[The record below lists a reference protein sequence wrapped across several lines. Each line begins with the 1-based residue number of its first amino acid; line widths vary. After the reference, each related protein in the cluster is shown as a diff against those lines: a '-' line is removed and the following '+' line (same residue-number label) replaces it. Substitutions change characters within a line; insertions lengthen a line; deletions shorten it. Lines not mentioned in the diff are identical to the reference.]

1 MLLNWEYALCI
12 SKMQHQWQRVI
23 TAGDDFVGSKC
34 EIWLSSLLSAGQRE
48 EGRRR
53 RENEVGWGKRFRQE
67 GGVKIAMCWANGFF
81 HRAAGRH
88 QDRTGRSEEGYL
100 EDARCRTLWVTSRR
114 CSWDA
119 LSTLPALRPCLP
131 TRPQDRTD
139 TTSSPSTATLMVTAV
154 RG

>member
-1 MLLNWEYALCI
+1 MLLKWEYALCI
-12 SKMQHQWQRVI
+12 SKLQHQWQPVI
-23 TAGDDFVGSKC
+23 TP
-34 EIWLSSLLSAGQRE
+34 EMILLGLNVKSDYPLCSQLGT
-48 EGRRR
+48 GRRAR
-53 RENEVGWGKRFRQE
+53 DGEKIGWLGERFRQE

-88 QDRTGRSEEGYL
+88 QDRTGCSEEGYL
-100 EDARCRTLWVTSRR
+100 EDARCGTLRVTSRR

-119 LSTLPALRPCLP
+119 LSTLPALRPCPL
-131 TRPQDRTD
+131 TRPPARTD